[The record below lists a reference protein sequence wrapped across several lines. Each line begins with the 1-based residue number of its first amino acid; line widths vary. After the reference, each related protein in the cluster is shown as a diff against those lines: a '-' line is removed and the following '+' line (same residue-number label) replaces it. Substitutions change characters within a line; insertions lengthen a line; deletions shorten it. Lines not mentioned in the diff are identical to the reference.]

1 MSCSVCGQRGLI
13 SRGLISMGG
22 VLLCREHAEDVRVEM
37 ERLRAEGKPVSVPGI
52 ARRMYR
58 EAMGGT
64 STYLVKDFPGPLKE
78 RAKLRAVRDDT
89 DLRELMLTSL
99 EKELDRRDAAEKSQ
113 T

>member
-1 MSCSVCGQRGLI
+1 MICAACGQEVKG
-13 SRGLISMGG
+13 GVGMGG
-22 VLLCREHAEDVRVEM
+22 VILCRTTCAEDVRVEM

-58 EAMGGT
+58 EAVGGT
-64 STYLVKDFPGPLKE
+64 SNYLLKDFPGSLKE

-89 DLRELMLTSL
+89 DVRQLMLIGL
-99 EKELDRRDAAEKSQ
+99 ERELDRRDAAEKSQ